1 MITFEHLTK
10 KFNGTTAVDDLN
22 VELQTGEIT
31 VLIGPS
37 GCGKTTTLRMIN
49 RLIEPTE
56 GSISIDGKDISES
69 DPVSLRRNIGYVI
82 QQTGLF
88 PHMSIAQNIGLV
100 PYVEKWDEEKRKSRI
115 EELLE
120 FVGMPA
126 ADFYDRYPNELSG
139 GQQQR
144 VGVARA
150 LAADPEII
158 LMDEP
163 FGALDPITRVTLQD
177 ELLKMQETIE
187 KTIVFVTHDMDE
199 ALKLADKIAIMQDG
213 KIIQYDT
220 PEQILR
226 NPANE
231 FVKEFIGNDRIL
243 KQPEYINVKDIMIK
257 NPVTI
262 RPERTLAVSLEK
274 MRQQRVD
281 SLMVVDRTRTFLGL
295 ITVNNIH
302 DHFNQAETIGEIL
315 GKDFHYVNEE
325 ANVSEVLS
333 LMAENNIGYVP
344 VIDNDRHLLGLI
356 TRSSLVNVLGNAEEK
371 NLEGELVK

>member
-1 MITFEHLTK
+1 MIRFENLTK
-10 KFNGTTAVDDLN
+10 KFDEVTAVDNLTADI
-22 VELQTGEIT
+22 QTGEIT

-49 RLIEPTE
+49 RLIEPT
-56 GSISIDGKDISES
+56 GGVISIDGKDVTKEN
-69 DPVSLRRNIGYVI
+69 PVELRRNIGYVI

-100 PYVEKWDEEKRKSRI
+100 PYVEKWDELKRKNRV
-115 EELLE
+115 EELLD
-120 FVGMPA
+120 FVGLPPA
-126 ADFYDRYPNELSG
+126 EYYDRYPNELSG

-177 ELLKMQETIE
+177 ELLDMQDTIG

-199 ALKLADKIAIMQDG
+199 AIKLADRIAIMRDG
-213 KIIQYDT
+213 KIVQFDT
-220 PEQILR
+220 TEEILR
-226 NPANE
+226 NPADE
-231 FVKEFIGNDRIL
+231 FVSDFIGNDRLL
-243 KQPEYINVKDIMIK
+243 KQPEFINVKEIMIE

-274 MRQQRVD
+274 MRHEKVD
-281 SLMVVDRTRTFLGL
+281 SLMVVDREGNFSGL
-295 ITVNNIH
+295 ITVTDIH
-302 DHFNQAETIGEIL
+302 ENFDTDKTVQEIMTT
-315 GKDFHYVNEE
+315 DFQFVSEE
-325 ANVSEVLS
+325 ATVSEVLS
-333 LMAENNIGYVP
+333 IMAENNAGYVP
-344 VIDNDRHLLGLI
+344 VMDSENRLLGLV
-356 TRSSLVNVLGNAEEK
+356 TRSSLVNVLGNA
-371 NLEGELVK
+371 G